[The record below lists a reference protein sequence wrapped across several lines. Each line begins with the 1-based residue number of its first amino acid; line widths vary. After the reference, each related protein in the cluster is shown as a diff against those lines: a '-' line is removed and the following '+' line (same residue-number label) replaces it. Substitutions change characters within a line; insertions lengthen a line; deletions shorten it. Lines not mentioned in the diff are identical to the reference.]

1 MPAGPAG
8 GREREILTAIVETFI
23 ASGEPV
29 GSRTLARSSREGLS
43 AATIRNVMADLA
55 DAGFLE
61 QPHASAGRVPTAE
74 AYRYYVEQLSGEA
87 HLSHENQSIIQ
98 DTLAGGTDGEEC
110 MERTSH
116 VLSLISHSVGVTVA
130 TAGPRN
136 ALEHVYFSRL
146 SDQKVLAVVVT
157 RSGVVRGR
165 VLRLDIPQSDLDLAA
180 RYINENFRGWT
191 MDDMRAEL
199 ARRIEKERSEYER
212 LMKSIEQLYQQG
224 ALASS
229 DDTQAVF
236 VEGAANLVT
245 GSEDRSRLQDML
257 RTLEEKEKV
266 VKLLGAYLDTR
277 QEAVRVVIGL
287 DEALPASN
295 LQNFV
300 LIGAPARVGGEVMGS
315 LAVIGPTRR
324 EPGSNQRRLA
334 QDRKPSRLR
343 PSAMRFWTDWLAC
356 RRNST
361 MPASA
366 RCGNSRNSANSPRP
380 MSSGLFCRSLTVLS
394 AR

>member
-29 GSRTLARSSREGLS
+29 GSRTLARASREGLS

-55 DAGFLE
+55 DAGFLD

-87 HLSHENQSIIQ
+87 HLSDENQSIIQ
-98 DTLAGGTDGEEC
+98 DTLTGVTNVQEF

-116 VLSLISHSVGVTVA
+116 VLSLISHSVGITVA
-130 TAGPRN
+130 TTTGPRN

-157 RSGVVRGR
+157 RSGVVRDR

-191 MDDMRAEL
+191 MGDMRAEL
-199 ARRIEKERSEYER
+199 ARRLEKERSEYGR
-212 LMKSIEQLYQQG
+212 LMQSIEQLYQQG
-224 ALASS
+224 ALASN

-236 VEGAANLVT
+236 VEGAANLVGHRVT
-245 GSEDRSRLQDML
+245 GDEDRQRLQDML

-315 LAVIGPTRR
+315 LAVIGPTRLDYQHTM
-324 EPGSNQRRLA
+324 SAVSYIARLF
-334 QDRKPSRLR
+334 DKLLNESE
-343 PSAMRFWTDWLAC
+343 
-356 RRNST
+356 
-361 MPASA
+361 
-366 RCGNSRNSANSPRP
+366 
-380 MSSGLFCRSLTVLS
+380 
-394 AR
+394 